1 MKVILSAALAIAIGA
16 QALRPGGAP
25 AVPLEPVAAIVDAF
39 QTHSVVA
46 VTAGHGEARGY
57 AFLQLLIHDP
67 RIISAINDIVVEE
80 GSARYQDVVDRFL
93 RGDKVPIESLRH
105 VWRDTTQP
113 GLGYDTQWEEFYQ
126 ALRSINASQ
135 PAAHKIRVL
144 LGDPPIDWE
153 NVKTAEEHR
162 HWIEMRD
169 TFPADLIQQEV
180 LAKGR
185 RALLTYGQMHFQRKN
200 LNANYEF
207 EGPAETIVSRLE
219 NKWGA
224 KVFTIFTADVSSLE
238 PDAASWPSPSLAIA
252 RGTVLGAA
260 DFTVYYPSEAIGRF
274 PIRDGKPDFSA
285 PIPRDQ
291 WKTLRAEDQFDAVL
305 YTGKGP
311 SPRVDLDPAR
321 CAEKAEFQEHLRR
334 MAAAGLP
341 PPETERLRKLCGL

>member
-1 MKVILSAALAIAIGA
+1 MKMILSAALAVAVGA
-16 QALRPGGAP
+16 QALPPRSP

-39 QTHSVVA
+39 RTHSVVA
-46 VTAGHGEARGY
+46 VTAGHGEERGY
-57 AFLQLLIHDP
+57 AFMQFLIHDP

-93 RGDKVPIESLRH
+93 RGEKVQIESLRH

-135 PAAHKIRVL
+135 PPAHKVRVL

-169 TFPADLIQQEV
+169 TFPADLIQREV

-238 PDAASWPSPSLAIA
+238 PDAASWPSPSLAIV

-341 PPETERLRKLCGL
+341 PVETERLRRLCGL